1 MGEMDESKAGE
12 NVVKFLKFLLAND
25 KLKWFGFESVSSY
38 GQMFNYKTTDWEGH
52 LKIILRHVFPYK
64 KIWAD
69 AKQTKQISAPGY
81 AERWKPVDASLHYNY
96 FLLEVEDPEWRFDI
110 KIILKLDCDKN
121 DLYFDLLSQL
131 FETVKLKAVY
141 IPKERLLK
149 SQVKL
154 QSALDTIVKNSY

>member
-96 FLLEVEDPEWRFDI
+96 FLLEVEYPDYWFSLRASNTEPVMRLIVEARNQ
-110 KIILKLDCDKN
+110 KLMEQKRDE
-121 DLYFDLLSQL
+121 LMTLLQ
-131 FETVKLKAVY
+131 A
-141 IPKERLLK
+141 
-149 SQVKL
+149 
-154 QSALDTIVKNSY
+154 